1 MTTIDPTVQ
10 LAALIRNQIA
20 SLKRPATLA
29 GQNRTGARARSAKHV
44 GEQQDIASL
53 VARRVAVIDAEDPQR
68 ERKAFKIFLES
79 VLIAEFGDGLANDPA
94 FHVMVE
100 EVQRQMESDPELAL
114 SMKQASRVL
123 LREDG
128 A

>member
-1 MTTIDPTVQ
+1 MTTIDPTAQ
-10 LAALIRNQIA
+10 LAALIRSQIA
-20 SLKRPATLA
+20 SLKRPAGPT
-29 GQNRTGARARSAKHV
+29 GQNRTGARAPSAKHAR
-44 GEQQDIASL
+44 EQQDIASL

-79 VLIAEFGDGLANDPA
+79 VLIAELGDGLASDPA

-100 EVQRQMESDPELAL
+100 EVQRQMESDPGLAV
-114 SMKQASRVL
+114 SMKQAARVL
-123 LREDG
+123 LREDS